1 VTSPSAPAWTAPC
14 SAAGSGVSAA
24 SGCGTRRKSWRR
36 WAWWSSRKGTILAK
50 RPQTHQHI
58 APNLRSLATPI
69 IELSADP
76 ANARLHDER
85 SLEAIKGSLRRFG
98 QQKPVVIDGA
108 GVVIAGNGTLEA
120 ARALGWTHVA
130 AIRSDLAG
138 VDRTAYAIADNR
150 TAELSRWDD
159 DALRQVL
166 TSLPGDVA
174 QDAGWTCEELERLLT
189 TADDEPVTEHPAP
202 EPLPAAVTR
211 AGDLWELGRH
221 RLLCG
226 DSTDAGDV
234 DRLMEGHRATLVSTD
249 PPYLVDYTGVRAG
262 DRGKDWSA
270 SYREVD
276 IEDAASFFQSVFT
289 HVVRVM
295 APNAAIY
302 CWHAHKRIVE
312 IIEAWRSLGI
322 LDHQQ
327 IIWVKPVPVFGSVF
341 WHFRHEPCL
350 MGWIQGY
357 KPPHDG
363 RHDHGS
369 VWVAGGNEIPLEQL
383 TKAQLIRLLKDASS
397 AWEID
402 WEGKSRPI
410 GNEHPTQK
418 PVEIFARP
426 LRKHTRPGDVCYEPF
441 SGSGSQLIA
450 AEQLGRCCFG
460 MELEPVFVDV
470 AIRRWQT
477 LTGQAA
483 RLTGNGRSW
492 AEVAGDRG
500 VSVQEPAPCPANPST
515 PAPTQA
521 VTN

>member
-1 VTSPSAPAWTAPC
+1 MARPRRPSTTAN
-14 SAAGSGVSAA
+14 
-24 SGCGTRRKSWRR
+24 
-36 WAWWSSRKGTILAK
+36 
-50 RPQTHQHI
+50 I
-58 APNLRSLATPI
+58 APSLRDQAVPI
-69 IELSADP
+69 GDLSPDP
-76 ANARLHDER
+76 ANARVHDER
-85 SLEAIKGSLRRFG
+85 SIDAIKASLRRFG
-98 QQKPVVIDGA
+98 QQKPVIIDAA

-130 AIRSDLAG
+130 AVRSELAG
-138 VDRTAYAIADNR
+138 VDRTAYALADNR

-159 DALRQVL
+159 DALRQVVG
-166 TSLPGDVA
+166 SLPSEA
-174 QDAGWTCEELERLLT
+174 AEAAGWTTQELESLLAT
-189 TADDEPVTEHPAP
+189 SEDEPVVEHPTP
-202 EPLPAAVTR
+202 EPLPRAVTR
-211 AGDLWELGRH
+211 PGDMWEMGRH

-234 DRLMEGHRATLVSTD
+234 DRLMETHRASLISTD

-270 SYREVD
+270 SYREID
-276 IEDAASFFQSVFT
+276 IEDAASFFQSVFAN
-289 HVVRVM
+289 VVRVM

-312 IIEAWRSLGI
+312 IVEAWRGLGI

-327 IIWVKPVPVFGSVF
+327 IIWIKPVPVFGSVF

-350 MGWIQGY
+350 MGWLQGS

-369 VWVAGGNEIPLEQL
+369 VWVAGGNEVPLEQL

-402 WEGKSRPI
+402 WEGKARPV

-426 LRKHTRPGDVCYEPF
+426 IRKHTRPGEVCYEPF

-470 AIRRWQT
+470 AVRRWQT
-477 LTGQAA
+477 LAGQAA
-483 RLTGNGRSW
+483 RLAGDGRSW
-492 AEVAGDRG
+492 AEVAGERG
-500 VSVQEPAPCPANPST
+500 VQIEEPPCHASPST
-515 PAPTQA
+515 PATTPA
-521 VTN
+521 ARP